1 MEKVTMYRCEY
12 CGNLFDTAELS
23 AKHEQRHRN
32 IDGANEMLRE
42 GATLEQINQRYK
54 IWSNVPDHLKEAT
67 KDNCFRI
74 SYWQCCNKPA
84 YTMREI
90 KMDGRIRLFG
100 CGSWNGY
107 YGSDVR
113 IDSTDLKDI
122 HQLSDGTLWE
132 GQIALYFR
140 WTCLPDGA
148 VPELAAGSR
157 RDDR

>member
-122 HQLSDGTLWE
+122 HQPDELF
-132 GQIALYFR
+132 IAPRYESR
-140 WTCLPDGA
+140 W
-148 VPELAAGSR
+148 
-157 RDDR
+157 

>member
-113 IDSTDLKDI
+113 LKRHTST
-122 HQLSDGTLWE
+122 
-132 GQIALYFR
+132 
-140 WTCLPDGA
+140 
-148 VPELAAGSR
+148 R
-157 RDDR
+157 RTVYRSKI

>member
-74 SYWQCCNKPA
+74 SYCVAISQH
-84 YTMREI
+84 T
-90 KMDGRIRLFG
+90 
-100 CGSWNGY
+100 
-107 YGSDVR
+107 
-113 IDSTDLKDI
+113 
-122 HQLSDGTLWE
+122 Q
-132 GQIALYFR
+132 
-140 WTCLPDGA
+140 
-148 VPELAAGSR
+148 
-157 RDDR
+157 